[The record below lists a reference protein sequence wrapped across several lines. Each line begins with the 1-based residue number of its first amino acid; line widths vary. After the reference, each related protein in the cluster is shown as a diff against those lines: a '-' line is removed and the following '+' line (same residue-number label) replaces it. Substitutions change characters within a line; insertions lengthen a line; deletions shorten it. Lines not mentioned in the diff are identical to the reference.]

1 MYLRF
6 IKFHLIVFEI
16 ISLAMSIIA
25 VIGLVYYSFFFK
37 NYTGLQENGA
47 KIIDISFNSSI
58 KESTFGD
65 ISINLYLPNMINC
78 TNAYIILNRNYSE
91 EYSDKS
97 IEQKNKLINTINKED
112 PFNIFLFDTENTAR
126 LFINHLTTIK
136 KIANTLNL
144 TIIILILFFLVF
156 LKITL
161 MKISYKN
168 ITSTKTS
175 KIGGKGKNT
184 LIDNIISEINTSN
197 SLEQKQIFFNPT
209 LSFLNPIMIYY
220 YIIFH
225 LTSIIILPII
235 IPSFINYKVKTYF
248 GFTTNL
254 FYSIYYYRS
263 NYGKFDNLNNTNY
276 ITSNKTSD
284 ENFFFFFHKSL
295 DLALE
300 ENQGISNPYVPNL
313 CFMCCIIW
321 ISQYFKPFDQ
331 GRNVK
336 IEEKNVT
343 KTNKKKIL
351 NFLVTCSL
359 FAVWIIFFIW
369 GIINT
374 FDYLLCFHKLI
385 FYKPKKMLDLRI
397 SIVLFLFY
405 YHIYFYVI
413 MIMHTIEFK
422 NKNKNYHGPL
432 LKSFSFLSTK

>member
-1 MYLRF
+1 
-6 IKFHLIVFEI
+6 
-16 ISLAMSIIA
+16 
-25 VIGLVYYSFFFK
+25 
-37 NYTGLQENGA
+37 
-47 KIIDISFNSSI
+47 
-58 KESTFGD
+58 
-65 ISINLYLPNMINC
+65 
-78 TNAYIILNRNYSE
+78 
-91 EYSDKS
+91 
-97 IEQKNKLINTINKED
+97 
-112 PFNIFLFDTENTAR
+112 
-126 LFINHLTTIK
+126 
-136 KIANTLNL
+136 
-144 TIIILILFFLVF
+144 
-156 LKITL
+156 

-184 LIDNIISEINTSN
+184 LIDNIISEVNTSN

-235 IPSFINYKVKTYF
+235 IPSFINYKVNTYF

-263 NYGKFDNLNNTNY
+263 DYGKFANFNNSNC
-276 ITSNKTSD
+276 ITYNKTIND
-284 ENFFFFFHKSL
+284 NFYFFFHKSL
-295 DLALE
+295 DLVTE
-300 ENQGISNPYVPNL
+300 ENEGIANPYVPNL
-313 CFMCCIIW
+313 CFMCCTIW

-343 KTNKKKIL
+343 KTNKKKMI

-359 FAVWIIFFIW
+359 FIVWFLFLIW
-369 GIINT
+369 GVINT
-374 FDYLLCFHKLI
+374 FDYLLCFHKLV
-385 FYKPKKMLDLRI
+385 FYKFKKIFDLRI
-397 SIVLFLFY
+397 SIVIFLFY

-413 MIMHTIEFK
+413 MIMHTIEFR

-432 LKSFSFLSTK
+432 LKNFSFLNSK

>member
-1 MYLRF
+1 MYLTF
-6 IKFHLIVFEI
+6 IKLHLIIFEI
-16 ISLAMSIIA
+16 ISLAMSIVAI
-25 VIGLVYYSFFFK
+25 IGLVYFSFFFK
-37 NYTGLQENGA
+37 NYNGLKENGA
-47 KIIDISFNSSI
+47 KIYDISFNTSI
-58 KESTFGD
+58 KETTFGD
-65 ISINLYLPNMINC
+65 ISINLYLPNTTNC
-78 TNAYIILNRNYSE
+78 TNAYIILNKNYSE
-91 EYSDKS
+91 EFSDSEKS
-97 IEQKNKLINTINKED
+97 NLIKKINEEE

-126 LFINHLTTIK
+126 LFINHLKTIK
-136 KIANTLNL
+136 RIANTLNL
-144 TIIILILFFLVF
+144 TIIILILFFLLF

-197 SLEQKQIFFNPT
+197 SLEQKQVFFNPT

-235 IPSFINYKVKTYF
+235 VPSFINYKVKTYF

-263 NYGKFDNLNNTNY
+263 NYGNFNNFNNSNC
-276 ITSNKTSD
+276 ITYNKTANN
-284 ENFFFFFHKSL
+284 NFYFFNHKSL
-295 DLALE
+295 DLVTE
-300 ENQGISNPYVPNL
+300 ENEGISNPYVPNL
-313 CFMCCIIW
+313 CFMCCTIW

-343 KTNKKKIL
+343 KTNKKKMI

-359 FAVWIIFFIW
+359 FIVWFLFLIW
-369 GIINT
+369 GVINT
-374 FDYLLCFHKLI
+374 FDYLLCFHKLV
-385 FYKPKKMLDLRI
+385 FYKFKKIFDLRI
-397 SIVLFLFY
+397 SIVIFLFY

-432 LKSFSFLSTK
+432 LKNFSFLNSK

>member
-6 IKFHLIVFEI
+6 IKIHLIIFEI
-16 ISLAMSIIA
+16 ISLAMSIVAI
-25 VIGLVYYSFFFK
+25 IGLIYFSFFFK
-37 NYTGLQENGA
+37 NYNGLKENGA
-47 KIIDISFNSSI
+47 KIYDISFNTSI
-58 KESTFGD
+58 KETTFGD
-65 ISINLYLPNMINC
+65 ISINLYLPNTTNC
-78 TNAYIILNRNYSE
+78 TNAYIILNKNFSE
-91 EYSDKS
+91 EFSDSEKS
-97 IEQKNKLINTINKED
+97 NLIKKINEAD
-112 PFNIFLFDTENTAR
+112 PFNIFLFDTVNTAR
-126 LFINHLTTIK
+126 LFINHLQTIK
-136 KIANTLNL
+136 RIANTLNQ
-144 TIIILILFFLVF
+144 TIIILILFFLLF

-168 ITSTKTS
+168 ITSTTTS

-197 SLEQKQIFFNPT
+197 SLEQKQVFFNPT
-209 LSFLNPIMIYY
+209 LSFINPIMIYY
-220 YIIFH
+220 YVIFH

-235 IPSFINYKVKTYF
+235 IPSFINYQVKTYF

-263 NYGKFDNLNNTNY
+263 NYGKFNNFNNSNC
-276 ITSNKTSD
+276 ITYNKTVNN
-284 ENFFFFFHKSL
+284 NFYFFNHKSL
-295 DLALE
+295 DLVTE
-300 ENQGISNPYVPNL
+300 ENEGISNPYVPNL
-313 CFMCCIIW
+313 CFMCCTIW

-343 KTNKKKIL
+343 KTNKKKMI

-359 FAVWIIFFIW
+359 FFVWILFFMW
-369 GIINT
+369 GVINT
-374 FDYLLCFHKLI
+374 FDYLLCFHKLV
-385 FYKPKKMLDLRI
+385 FYKFKKIFDLRI
-397 SIVLFLFY
+397 SIVIFLFY

-432 LKSFSFLSTK
+432 LKNFSFLNSK

>member
-6 IKFHLIVFEI
+6 IKLHLIIFEI
-16 ISLAMSIIA
+16 ISLGMSIIA

-37 NYTGLQENGA
+37 RYDGLQENGSR
-47 KIIDISFNSSI
+47 IYDISFNSSI
-58 KESTFGD
+58 KKSTYGD
-65 ISINLYLPNMINC
+65 ISINLYSPNTPNC
-78 TNAYIILNRNYSE
+78 TNAYIILNKKF
-91 EYSDKS
+91 SDKIS
-97 IEQKNKLINTINKED
+97 DIKRLIEEINAED
-112 PFNIFLFDTENTAR
+112 PFNIFLFDTENTAK
-126 LFINHLTTIK
+126 LFINHLKTITQ
-136 KIANTLNL
+136 IANTLNL
-144 TIIILILFFLVF
+144 TIIILILFFLLF

>member
-6 IKFHLIVFEI
+6 IKIHLIIFEI
-16 ISLAMSIIA
+16 ISLAMSIVAI
-25 VIGLVYYSFFFK
+25 IGLVYFSFFFK
-37 NYTGLQENGA
+37 NYNGLKENGA
-47 KIIDISFNSSI
+47 KIYDISFNTSI
-58 KESTFGD
+58 KETTFGD
-65 ISINLYLPNMINC
+65 ISINLYLPNTTNC
-78 TNAYIILNRNYSE
+78 TNAYIILNKNFSE
-91 EYSDKS
+91 EFSNSEKS
-97 IEQKNKLINTINKED
+97 NLIKKINEAD
-112 PFNIFLFDTENTAR
+112 PFNIFLFDTVNTAR
-126 LFINHLTTIK
+126 LFINHLQTIK
-136 KIANTLNL
+136 RIANTLNQ
-144 TIIILILFFLVF
+144 TIIILILFFLLF

-197 SLEQKQIFFNPT
+197 SLEQKQVFFNPT
-209 LSFLNPIMIYY
+209 LSFINPIMIYY
-220 YIIFH
+220 YVIFH

-235 IPSFINYKVKTYF
+235 IPSFINYQVKTYF

-263 NYGKFDNLNNTNY
+263 NYGKFNNFNNSNC
-276 ITSNKTSD
+276 ITYNKTVNN
-284 ENFFFFFHKSL
+284 NFYFFNHKSL
-295 DLALE
+295 DLVTE
-300 ENQGISNPYVPNL
+300 ENEGISNPYVPNL
-313 CFMCCIIW
+313 CFMCCTIW